1 MRRETRY
8 LIATAALLAAP
19 LASAEE
25 DANAATSGVQI
36 HGFVSQ
42 GYIKTTRNNY
52 LAESARKQGSFE
64 FSEVGINFTKVLS
77 DKLRV
82 GVQLF
87 AQDLGPRGNYSPRFD
102 WYYLDYRLFDWL
114 GIRAGK
120 TKLPWGLYNEFNDV
134 DAGRVAVLLP
144 QSIYP
149 VANRESLFAQTGGE
163 LYGNVSLGD
172 AGSLEYRLYGGTIH
186 VNTED
191 ASEQLK
197 GFDVAYDAGGRVMWQ
212 APLHG
217 LQLGSS
223 LQATRFDFDFA
234 PTADQAAAYEQAGAL
249 PPDYAGLVSIKF
261 PVKLWVASVEY
272 QVHGLTLAAEYGRN
286 YFSYRTTLLT
296 PEVKSTS
303 QGFYAL
309 ASYQVASWFT
319 PGIYYS
325 ALVPN
330 VDAPTNDR
338 STYQHDVAVTTRYDI
353 TPHWL
358 VKLEGHYM
366 HGTAGLSRPLNHN
379 RPLAELSKN
388 WGVLLV
394 KTTAYF

>member
-1 MRRETRY
+1 MRRETAC
-8 LIATAALLAAP
+8 LIATAAFLATA
-19 LASAEE
+19 L
-25 DANAATSGVQI
+25 ANAQDEAGLDGSGVQI

-42 GYIKTTRNNY
+42 GYVKTTRNNY

-64 FSEVGINFTKVLS
+64 FSEVGINFTKALS

-87 AQDLGPRGNYSPRFD
+87 AHDLGPRGNYAPQFD

-163 LYGNVSLGD
+163 LYGDIPLGA
-172 AGSLEYRLYGGTIH
+172 AGSLEYRLYGGTIY
-186 VNTED
+186 VNTAE

-197 GFDVAYDAGGRVMWQ
+197 GFDVAYDAGGRVMWRP
-212 APLHG
+212 PLPG

-223 LQATRFDFDFA
+223 LQAARFDFDYVPSA
-234 PTADQAAAYEQAGAL
+234 EQTATYQEGGLL
-249 PPDYAGLVSIKF
+249 PPDYAGVVSIKF

-272 QVHGLTLAAEYGRN
+272 QVQGLTLAAEYGRD
-286 YFSYRTTLLT
+286 YFTYKTTLLM
-296 PEVKSTS
+296 PEVEAKS

-309 ASYQVASWFT
+309 ASYQLTPWFT

-325 ALVPN
+325 AYFPN
-330 VDAPTNDR
+330 LDAPTNNR

-353 TPHWL
+353 TPNWL

-366 HGTAGLSRPLNHN
+366 HGTGGLSSRLNRN
-379 RPLAELSKN
+379 RPLDELSKN
-388 WGVLLV
+388 WGVFLL